1 MTNNIKQRIAALTL
15 ATTMLLSGC
24 GNDSFKLTENEN
36 NELVA
41 VDDTYIDDIR
51 GYYVVE
57 VYNKI
62 TKQNEI
68 FIGKNTGNFVDG
80 RRGYRD
86 IFTNL
91 QVSVNAET
99 SIFEYVKQT
108 NLSNYIVS
116 LEMGQAKYSYDDMKN
131 IYEAIKE
138 IYIFEDSP
146 SLRRVLTNSRK
157 I

>member
-1 MTNNIKQRIAALTL
+1 MTNNKKIKQSIAALTL

-68 FIGKNTGNFVDG
+68 FIGKNAGSFPDG

-91 QVSVNAET
+91 YVSVNYKT
-99 SIFEYVKQT
+99 SMFEYVKQT
-108 NLSNYIVS
+108 DLSNYIVS
-116 LEMGQAKYSYDDMKN
+116 LGMGQTKYSYDDMKN
-131 IYEAIKE
+131 IYESINE
-138 IYIFEDSP
+138 IYVFEDSP
-146 SLRRVLTNSRK
+146 SLRKILTNK
-157 I
+157 F